1 MSHNGEN
8 FLKGILL
15 FLRKNLVSK
24 NFMDEKRGY
33 HVFPSKIFGLTVPKK
48 FVRDHFGVSE
58 KLGYRKNLCII
69 GGITIFRPNFFVSQC
84 RTTSYRNPLV
94 FH

>member
-1 MSHNGEN
+1 MSHSGEN

-24 NFMDEKRGY
+24 SFMDEKRGY

-48 FVRDHFGVSE
+48 FVREHFGI
-58 KLGYRKNLCII
+58 RKN
-69 GGITIFRPNFFVSQC
+69 GVSKKFMHNRGYHNFPSKLFCLTVSNNFV
-84 RTTSYRNPLV
+84 
-94 FH
+94 